1 MDKNIE
7 IQKNY
12 TSAAKR
18 KWISRII
25 AVAVILVSMTVMF
38 LFISPP
44 GEAECTADLVNDSYI
59 KIIFNGEVKDASVSV
74 DFISYDGR
82 IVAEHTFTFNRGSEF
97 LVRIDDV
104 EFSGFPSRI
113 EITDVQGTRVSD
125 EDTLFTVCLLC
136 VAVSVLSLIM
146 IIKIRSKKLTVDGH
160 EVEIYAGNVRRY
172 VRVDGVIAAHKA
184 NDYFMK
190 TRLVADVG
198 EKKIMVNIS
207 WLGKIEVT
215 KAQVVGEAEKTGTEK
230 GGTENK
236 EMYIEEKETRT
247 KKAKKRT
254 KEAVFICVI
263 YSITIVI
270 MLAFIAAAI
279 AMAVLKAHYVFIM
292 VFAATAVFAGIV
304 GFKCRYKSYD
314 IDGHEVVLYSGL
326 FKKHIRVDGEVIES
340 GTSSRYVRTVVLH
353 ARAGENYL
361 EATFTGYRYLD
372 LKITNAEK

>member
-38 LFISPP
+38 LFIFPP
-44 GEAECTADLVNDSYI
+44 SEAECTADLVNDSYI
-59 KIIFNGEVKDASVSV
+59 KVIFNGEVKDASVSV

-113 EITDVQGTRVSD
+113 EVTDVQGKRVSD

-136 VAVSVLSLIM
+136 MAVSVLSLIM

-160 EVEIYAGNVRRY
+160 EVEIYAGNIRRY
-172 VRVDGVIAAHKA
+172 VRVDGVIAVHKA

-190 TRLVADVG
+190 TRLEAAVG

-215 KAQVVGEAEKTGTEK
+215 KAQGGGEAEITGTEK

-236 EMYIEEKETRT
+236 EMYIEEKEKRT

-254 KEAVFICVI
+254 KEAVFIRVI

-279 AMAVLKAHYVFIM
+279 AMAVLKAHYVFIL
-292 VFAATAVFAGIV
+292 VFATTAVFAGIV

-353 ARAGENYL
+353 AMAGENYL

-372 LKITNAEK
+372 LKITNTEK

>member
-25 AVAVILVSMTVMF
+25 AVAVILISMTMMF
-38 LFISPP
+38 LFIFPP
-44 GEAECTADLVNDSYI
+44 LEAECTADLVNDSYI
-59 KIIFNGEVKDASVSV
+59 KVIFNGEVKDASVSV

-97 LVRIDDV
+97 LVRIEDV
-104 EFSGFPSRI
+104 EFSGFPNRI
-113 EITDVQGTRVSD
+113 EVTDVQGTRVSD
-125 EDTLFTVCLLC
+125 EDMLFTVCLIC

-190 TRLVADVG
+190 TRLEAAVG

-215 KAQVVGEAEKTGTEK
+215 EAQGVGEAEITGTEK

-236 EMYIEEKETRT
+236 EMYIEEKEKRT

-254 KEAVFICVI
+254 KEAVFIRVI

-279 AMAVLKAHYVFIM
+279 AMAVLKAHYVFIL

>member
-25 AVAVILVSMTVMF
+25 AVAVILISMTMMF
-38 LFISPP
+38 LFIFPP
-44 GEAECTADLVNDSYI
+44 LEAECTADLVNDSYI
-59 KIIFNGEVKDASVSV
+59 KVIFNGEVKDASVSV

-97 LVRIDDV
+97 LVRIEDV
-104 EFSGFPSRI
+104 EFSGFPNRI
-113 EITDVQGTRVSD
+113 EVTDVQGTRVSD
-125 EDTLFTVCLLC
+125 EDMLFTVCLIC

-190 TRLVADVG
+190 TRLEAAVG

-215 KAQVVGEAEKTGTEK
+215 EVQGVGEAEITGTEK

-236 EMYIEEKETRT
+236 EMYIEEKEKRT

-254 KEAVFICVI
+254 KEAVFIRVI

-279 AMAVLKAHYVFIM
+279 AMAVLKAHYVFIL

>member
-25 AVAVILVSMTVMF
+25 AVAVILISMAVMF
-38 LFISPP
+38 LFIFPP

-59 KIIFNGEVKDASVSV
+59 KVIFNGEVKDASVSV

-104 EFSGFPSRI
+104 EFSGFPNRV

-125 EDTLFTVCLLC
+125 EDMLLTVCLIC

-254 KEAVFICVI
+254 KEAVFIRVI

-279 AMAVLKAHYVFIM
+279 AMAVLKAHYVFIL
-292 VFAATAVFAGIV
+292 VFATTAVFAGIV

-372 LKITNAEK
+372 LKITNTEK

>member
-59 KIIFNGEVKDASVSV
+59 KVIFNGEVKDASVSV

-104 EFSGFPSRI
+104 EFSGFPNRI

-125 EDTLFTVCLLC
+125 EDTLFTVCLIC

-190 TRLVADVG
+190 TRLEAAVG

-215 KAQVVGEAEKTGTEK
+215 EAQGGGEAEITGTEK
-230 GGTENK
+230 DGTENK
-236 EMYIEEKETRT
+236 EMYIEEKEKRT

-254 KEAVFICVI
+254 KEAVFIRVI

-279 AMAVLKAHYVFIM
+279 AMAVLKAHYVFIL
-292 VFAATAVFAGIV
+292 VFATTAVFAGIV

-353 ARAGENYL
+353 AMAGENYL

-372 LKITNAEK
+372 LKITNTEK

>member
-25 AVAVILVSMTVMF
+25 AVAVILISMTVMF
-38 LFISPP
+38 LFIFPP

-59 KIIFNGEVKDASVSV
+59 KVIFNGEVKDASVSV

-104 EFSGFPSRI
+104 EFSGFPNRV

-125 EDTLFTVCLLC
+125 EDTLLTVCLIC

-190 TRLVADVG
+190 TRLEAAVG

-215 KAQVVGEAEKTGTEK
+215 EVQGGGEAEKTVTEK

-236 EMYIEEKETRT
+236 EMYIEEKEKRT

-254 KEAVFICVI
+254 KEAVFIRVI

-279 AMAVLKAHYVFIM
+279 AMAVLKAHYVFIL
-292 VFAATAVFAGIV
+292 VFATTAVFAGIV

-372 LKITNAEK
+372 LKITNTEK

>member
-59 KIIFNGEVKDASVSV
+59 KVIFNGEVKDASVSV

-104 EFSGFPSRI
+104 EFSGFPNRV

-125 EDTLFTVCLLC
+125 EDTLFTVCLIC

-146 IIKIRSKKLTVDGH
+146 IIKIRSKKLTIDGH

-190 TRLVADVG
+190 TRLEAAVG

-215 KAQVVGEAEKTGTEK
+215 KAQGVDEAEITGTEK

-254 KEAVFICVI
+254 KEAVFIRVI

-279 AMAVLKAHYVFIM
+279 AMAVLKAHYVFIL

-372 LKITNAEK
+372 LKITNMEK

>member
-44 GEAECTADLVNDSYI
+44 GEAECTADLVNDNYI
-59 KIIFNGEVKDASVSV
+59 KVIFNGEVKDASVSV

-104 EFSGFPSRI
+104 EFSGFPNRV

-160 EVEIYAGNVRRY
+160 EVEIYAGNIRRY
-172 VRVDGVIAAHKA
+172 VRVDGVIAVHKA

-190 TRLVADVG
+190 TRLEAAVG

-215 KAQVVGEAEKTGTEK
+215 EAQGGGEAEITGTEK

-236 EMYIEEKETRT
+236 ETYIEEKEKRT

-254 KEAVFICVI
+254 KEAVFIRVI

-353 ARAGENYL
+353 AMAGENYL

-372 LKITNAEK
+372 LKITNTEK

>member
-59 KIIFNGEVKDASVSV
+59 KVIFNGEVKDASVSV

-104 EFSGFPSRI
+104 EFSGFPNRV

-125 EDTLFTVCLLC
+125 EDTLFTVCLIC

-190 TRLVADVG
+190 TRLEAAVG

-215 KAQVVGEAEKTGTEK
+215 EVQGGGEAEKTGTEK

-254 KEAVFICVI
+254 KEAVVVRVI

-279 AMAVLKAHYVFIM
+279 AMAVLKAHYVFIL
-292 VFAATAVFAGIV
+292 VFATTAVFAGIV

-340 GTSSRYVRTVVLH
+340 GTSSRYVGTVVLH
-353 ARAGENYL
+353 AMAGENYL

-372 LKITNAEK
+372 LKITNTEK

>member
-59 KIIFNGEVKDASVSV
+59 KVIFNGEVKDASVSV

-97 LVRIDDV
+97 LVRLDDV
-104 EFSGFPSRI
+104 EFSGFPNRV

-125 EDTLFTVCLLC
+125 EDTLFTVCLIC

-190 TRLVADVG
+190 TRLEAAVG

-215 KAQVVGEAEKTGTEK
+215 EVQGGGEAEITGTEK

-254 KEAVFICVI
+254 KEAVVVRVI

-279 AMAVLKAHYVFIM
+279 AMAVLKAHYVFIL
-292 VFAATAVFAGIV
+292 VFATTAVFAGIV

-340 GTSSRYVRTVVLH
+340 GTSSRYVGTVVLH
-353 ARAGENYL
+353 AMAGENYL

-372 LKITNAEK
+372 LKITNTEK

>member
-1 MDKNIE
+1 MNKNIE

-38 LFISPP
+38 LFIFPP

-59 KIIFNGEVKDASVSV
+59 KVIFNGEVKDASVSV

-97 LVRIDDV
+97 LVRLDDV
-104 EFSGFPSRI
+104 EFSGFPNRV

-125 EDTLFTVCLLC
+125 EDMLFTVCLIC

-190 TRLVADVG
+190 TRLEAAVG

-215 KAQVVGEAEKTGTEK
+215 KEQGVGEAEITGTEK

-236 EMYIEEKETRT
+236 EMYIEEKEKRT

-254 KEAVFICVI
+254 KEAVFIRVI

-279 AMAVLKAHYVFIM
+279 AMAVLKAHYVFIL
-292 VFAATAVFAGIV
+292 VFATTAVFAGIV

-372 LKITNAEK
+372 LKITNTEK

>member
-1 MDKNIE
+1 MDKNIQ

-38 LFISPP
+38 LFIFPP
-44 GEAECTADLVNDSYI
+44 SEAECTVDLVNDSYI
-59 KIIFNGEVKDASVSV
+59 KVIFNGEVKDASVSV

-113 EITDVQGTRVSD
+113 EVTDVQGTRVSD

-190 TRLVADVG
+190 TRLEAAVG

-215 KAQVVGEAEKTGTEK
+215 EAQGVGEAEITGTEK

-254 KEAVFICVI
+254 KEAVFIRVI

-279 AMAVLKAHYVFIM
+279 AMAVLKAHYVFIL

>member
-1 MDKNIE
+1 MDKNIQ

-38 LFISPP
+38 LFIFPP
-44 GEAECTADLVNDSYI
+44 LEAECTADLVNDSYI
-59 KIIFNGEVKDASVSV
+59 KVIFNGEVKDASVSV

-104 EFSGFPSRI
+104 EFSGFPNRV

-125 EDTLFTVCLLC
+125 EDMLFTVCLIC

-190 TRLVADVG
+190 TRLEAAVG

-215 KAQVVGEAEKTGTEK
+215 EAQGGGEAEITGTEK

-236 EMYIEEKETRT
+236 EMYIEEKEKRT

-254 KEAVFICVI
+254 KEAVFIRVI

-279 AMAVLKAHYVFIM
+279 AMAVLKAHYVFIL
-292 VFAATAVFAGIV
+292 VFATTAVFAGIV

-372 LKITNAEK
+372 LKITNTEK

>member
-59 KIIFNGEVKDASVSV
+59 KVIFNGEVKDASVSV

-104 EFSGFPSRI
+104 EFSGFPNRV

-125 EDTLFTVCLLC
+125 EDTLLTVCLIC
-136 VAVSVLSLIM
+136 VAVSVSSLIM

-190 TRLVADVG
+190 TRLEAAVG

-215 KAQVVGEAEKTGTEK
+215 KAQGGGEAEITGTEK

-236 EMYIEEKETRT
+236 EMYIEENE
-247 KKAKKRT
+247 KKTKKRT
-254 KEAVFICVI
+254 KEAVFIRVI

-270 MLAFIAAAI
+270 ILAFIAAAI
-279 AMAVLKAHYVFIM
+279 AMAVLKAYYVFIL
-292 VFAATAVFAGIV
+292 VFATTAVFAGIV

-372 LKITNAEK
+372 LKITNTEK

>member
-38 LFISPP
+38 LFIFPP
-44 GEAECTADLVNDSYI
+44 SEAECTADLVNDSYI
-59 KIIFNGEVKDASVSV
+59 KVIFNGEVKDASVSV

-113 EITDVQGTRVSD
+113 EITDVQGTRVSE
-125 EDTLFTVCLLC
+125 EDTLFTVCLIC

-160 EVEIYAGNVRRY
+160 EVEIYAGNIRRY
-172 VRVDGVIAAHKA
+172 VRVDGVIAVHKA

-190 TRLVADVG
+190 TRLEAAVG

-215 KAQVVGEAEKTGTEK
+215 EAQGGGEAEITGTEK

-236 EMYIEEKETRT
+236 EMYIEEKEKRT

-254 KEAVFICVI
+254 KEVVFIRVI

-279 AMAVLKAHYVFIM
+279 AMAVLKAHYVFIL
-292 VFAATAVFAGIV
+292 VFATTAVFAGIV

-353 ARAGENYL
+353 AMAGENYL

>member
-59 KIIFNGEVKDASVSV
+59 KVIFNGEVKDASVSV

-97 LVRIDDV
+97 LVRLDDV
-104 EFSGFPSRI
+104 EFSGFPNRV

-125 EDTLFTVCLLC
+125 EDTLFTVCLIC

-190 TRLVADVG
+190 TRLEAAVG

-215 KAQVVGEAEKTGTEK
+215 EVQVVGEAEITGTEK

-236 EMYIEEKETRT
+236 EMYIEEKETMT
-247 KKAKKRT
+247 KKTKKRT
-254 KEAVFICVI
+254 KEAVFIRVI

-279 AMAVLKAHYVFIM
+279 AMAVLKAHYVFIL
-292 VFAATAVFAGIV
+292 VFATTAVFAGIV

-372 LKITNAEK
+372 LKITNTEK

>member
-59 KIIFNGEVKDASVSV
+59 KVIFNGEVKDASVSV

-82 IVAEHTFTFNRGSEF
+82 IVAEHTFTFNKGSEF
-97 LVRIDDV
+97 LVRLDDV
-104 EFSGFPSRI
+104 EFSGFPNRV
-113 EITDVQGTRVSD
+113 EITDVQGTRASD
-125 EDTLFTVCLLC
+125 EDTLFTVCLIC

-190 TRLVADVG
+190 TRLEAAVG

-215 KAQVVGEAEKTGTEK
+215 KAQGGGEAEKTGTEK

-236 EMYIEEKETRT
+236 EMYIEEKEKMT

-254 KEAVFICVI
+254 KEAVFIRVI

-279 AMAVLKAHYVFIM
+279 AMAVLKAHYVFIL
-292 VFAATAVFAGIV
+292 VFATTAVFAGIV

-372 LKITNAEK
+372 LKITNTEK

>member
-59 KIIFNGEVKDASVSV
+59 KVIFNGEVKDASVSV

-104 EFSGFPSRI
+104 EFSGFPNKVV
-113 EITDVQGTRVSD
+113 ITDVQGTRVSD
-125 EDTLFTVCLLC
+125 EDTLFTVCLIC

-190 TRLVADVG
+190 TRLEAAVG

-207 WLGKIEVT
+207 WLGKIEV
-215 KAQVVGEAEKTGTEK
+215 KKEQGVGEAEITGTEK

-254 KEAVFICVI
+254 KEAVFIRVI

-279 AMAVLKAHYVFIM
+279 AMAVLKAHYVFIL
-292 VFAATAVFAGIV
+292 VFATTAVFAGIV

-361 EATFTGYRYLD
+361 EATFIGYRYLD
-372 LKITNAEK
+372 LKITNTEK